1 MQCKSQLHIK
11 LTGFLPRRDFWI
23 PQSVQTYFW
32 GKDYA
37 WISLP
42 YFWAWV
48 LEERCTWHELQP
60 FWWYGDLWLFWT
72 SLNKFEQVWSKAK
85 ERSQKQAYW
94 LQSTIRDQLLARL
107 ATSCCLE
114 LFGRQGALLS
124 ALASLVLL
132 QPPVLTSTDVFLR
145 LRYIA
150 AHGDCSTIFS
160 QRLSK

>member
-1 MQCKSQLHIK
+1 MQVPIAHKTHGFSP
-11 LTGFLPRRDFWI
+11 TEGFLDSSISPDIFLRKRLCMDFSSI
-23 PQSVQTYFW
+23 FLSLSPW
-32 GKDYA
+32 GA
-37 WISLP
+37 LHL
-42 YFWAWV
+42 AWV
-48 LEERCTWHELQP
+48 AAILVIWIFMAFFYR
-60 FWWYGDLWLFWT
+60 
-72 SLNKFEQVWSKAK
+72 KAK

-132 QPPVLTSTDVFLR
+132 QPPVLSSTDVFLR

-160 QRLSK
+160 HWLSK

>member
-1 MQCKSQLHIK
+1 MQVPIAHKTHGFSP
-11 LTGFLPRRDFWI
+11 TEGFLDSSISPDIFLRKRLCMDFSSI
-23 PQSVQTYFW
+23 FLSLSPW
-32 GKDYA
+32 GA
-37 WISLP
+37 LHL
-42 YFWAWV
+42 AWV
-48 LEERCTWHELQP
+48 AAILVIWIFMAFF
-60 FWWYGDLWLFWT
+60 FW
-72 SLNKFEQVWSKAK
+72 KAK

-160 QRLSK
+160 HWLSK

>member
-23 PQSVQTYFW
+23 PQSVLTYFW

-37 WISLP
+37 WIFLP

-60 FWWYGDLWLFWT
+60 FWWYGDLWLF
-72 SLNKFEQVWSKAK
+72 LKQKAK

-160 QRLSK
+160 HWLSK

>member
-23 PQSVQTYFW
+23 PQSVLTYFW

-48 LEERCTWHELQP
+48 LEERCTWHGLQP
-60 FWWYGDLWLFWT
+60 FWWWYGYFLASFL
-72 SLNKFEQVWSKAK
+72 KAK
-85 ERSQKQAYW
+85 LKKDHRNKLTDFNQLFETNC
-94 LQSTIRDQLLARL
+94 LQRGLLLAVVLNYL
-107 ATSCCLE
+107 AVR
-114 LFGRQGALLS
+114 GRCYLPG
-124 ALASLVLL
+124 LASTLVLL

-145 LRYIA
+145 YTL
-150 AHGDCSTIFS
+150 HSCSW
-160 QRLSK
+160 RLFNYF

>member
-1 MQCKSQLHIK
+1 MQVPIAHKTHGFSPME
-11 LTGFLPRRDFWI
+11 GFLDSSISPDIFLRKRLCMDFSSI
-23 PQSVQTYFW
+23 FLSLSPW
-32 GKDYA
+32 GA
-37 WISLP
+37 LHL
-42 YFWAWV
+42 AWV
-48 LEERCTWHELQP
+48 AAILVIWRSMAFL
-60 FWWYGDLWLFWT
+60 
-72 SLNKFEQVWSKAK
+72 SKAK

-94 LQSTIRDQLLARL
+94 LQSTIRDQLLAKL

>member
-1 MQCKSQLHIK
+1 MQVPIAHKTHGFSP
-11 LTGFLPRRDFWI
+11 TEGFLDSSISPDIFLRKRLCMDFSSI
-23 PQSVQTYFW
+23 FLSLSPW
-32 GKDYA
+32 GA
-37 WISLP
+37 LHL
-42 YFWAWV
+42 AWV
-48 LEERCTWHELQP
+48 AAILVIWRSMA
-60 FWWYGDLWLFWT
+60 F
-72 SLNKFEQVWSKAK
+72 LNKFEQVWSKAK

>member
-23 PQSVQTYFW
+23 PQSVLTYFW

-60 FWWYGDLWLFWT
+60 FWWYGYLWLFFFEK
-72 SLNKFEQVWSKAK
+72 LKKDHRNKLTDFNQLFETNC
-85 ERSQKQAYW
+85 
-94 LQSTIRDQLLARL
+94 LQRGLLLAVVLNYL
-107 ATSCCLE
+107 AVR
-114 LFGRQGALLS
+114 GRCYLPG
-124 ALASLVLL
+124 LASTLVLL

-145 LRYIA
+145 YTL
-150 AHGDCSTIFS
+150 HSCSW
-160 QRLSK
+160 RLFNYF